1 MSTPNEA
8 RAGLDDEALAKDL
21 EAYIEA
27 EVKQR
32 TDEALQQIEKAAD
45 RHLNTLQKA
54 KTPDPLWTIRDVVE
68 YLGVSPRQVDYFL
81 ADGQLTSIR
90 IGRQHRFEPKAV
102 QRAARGGLSA
112 RAA

>member
-1 MSTPNEA
+1 MSTLTEV
-8 RAGLDDEALAKDL
+8 RAALDDEALAKDL

-27 EVKQR
+27 EVKKR
-32 TDEALQQIEKAAD
+32 TEEALNQLDDAAA
-45 RHLNTLQKA
+45 RHLARLREAKA
-54 KTPDPLWTIRDVVE
+54 PEPLWTIDDVAE
-68 YLGVSPRQVDYFL
+68 YLGVSRRQVDYFL

-112 RAA
+112 RSA